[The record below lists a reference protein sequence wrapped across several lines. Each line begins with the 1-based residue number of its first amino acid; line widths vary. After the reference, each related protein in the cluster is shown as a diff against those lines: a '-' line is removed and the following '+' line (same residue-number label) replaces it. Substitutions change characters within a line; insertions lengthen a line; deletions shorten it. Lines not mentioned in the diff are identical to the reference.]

1 MTVHTASEARAN
13 LYRLID
19 LVIES
24 HAPVRITGRRGTAVL
39 VAEEDWKSLQATLQL
54 VSVPGLREALR
65 AGMAAPL
72 SDSAERLPW

>member
-65 AGMAAPL
+65 AGMATPL
-72 SDSAERLPW
+72 SDSVEQLRW